1 MNDHERQAVRRATG
15 GTAEDLAAAA
25 YERAGARI
33 IGRNHRLKCGELD
46 LIVEEK
52 VGSELVLVFVE
63 VRARSELASWET
75 PAESLTPSKLRKLR
89 NAASSYLASYRGPAS
104 SVRFDLAS
112 WDLQTLRLHRNFW
125 WY

>member
-1 MNDHERQAVRRATG
+1 MDDQEKQAVRRATG
-15 GTAEDLAAAA
+15 GTAEDLAAAE
-25 YERAGARI
+25 YEKAGARI
-33 IGRNHRLKCGELD
+33 VARNHRLKCGELD
-46 LIVEEK
+46 LVVEETD
-52 VGSELVLVFVE
+52 GSEIVLVFVE

-89 NAASSYLASYRGPAS
+89 NAASSYLASYRGAAT

-112 WDLQTLRLHRNFW
+112 WNLQTMQIHKNFW